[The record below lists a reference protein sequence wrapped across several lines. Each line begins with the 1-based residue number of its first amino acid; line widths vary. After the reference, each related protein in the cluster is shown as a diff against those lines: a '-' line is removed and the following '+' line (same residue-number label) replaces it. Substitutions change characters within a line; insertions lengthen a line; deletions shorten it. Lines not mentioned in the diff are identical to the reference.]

1 MLQQQGDKMKIT
13 KRQLRRLINEG
24 IDAEYMKEEILS
36 FAEEADANG
45 IAILLDI
52 IGGPPL
58 ASGIEADLDGAFD
71 IIDKHVSGSYPE
83 DLAYIHQ
90 EMTNEGLFG

>member
-1 MLQQQGDKMKIT
+1 MKAT
-13 KRQLRRLINEG
+13 RRQLKRIIREG

-52 IGGPPL
+52 IGAPAMTSGP
-58 ASGIEADLDGAFD
+58 EANLDAAFD